1 MHEPYMRENDHTS
14 VYMGQP
20 PQLINRNRENQFE
33 LWEVWLVFEGWGL
46 VVVEERVGLGCGF
59 GHVLMASEHFEKCW
73 WWLLWWTSC
82 SQQTQMDG
90 QFLLFF
96 FPQNFSR
103 DSCDSFLCSF
113 FFWKLIVKWRWC
125 MVHVQYTTNSFNSM
139 LIMLINLTF
148 LFVWCGP
155 WSVITNHY

>member
-1 MHEPYMRENDHTS
+1 MWSLPANQVIYTMHEPYTHTYIYIWEKNIIPVLYGAATS
-14 VYMGQP
+14 T
-20 PQLINRNRENQFE
+20 NRNREKC
-33 LWEVWLVFEGWGL
+33 
-46 VVVEERVGLGCGF
+46 CGF
-59 GHVLMASEHFEKCW
+59 GVLMASQLKIS
-73 WWLLWWTSC
+73 LKSVG
-82 SQQTQMDG
+82 DG
-90 QFLLFF
+90 FYDLAVHNKHKWMVNFF
-96 FPQNFSR
+96 CFPKIFSR
-103 DSCDSFLCSF
+103 DGCDSFLCSF